1 MITTEGNRGIRPMPR
16 YAQYSMFDFLLQ
28 SNLQCGMG
36 YNVNKFHRHGRFE
49 DANPGLRLEAE
60 ADGLSVGINVLKLH
74 TYGEHMIGIVKPLI
88 KIHAVSIDTGYYI
101 KSRNFPVVIPMTT
114 KPCALTD
121 ATTPPTWNEEV
132 ILNAYFSDIVSDDTL
147 LLFELLD
154 DKPSLRTN
162 YSASSVQRAP
172 IAKRVAWGYLLPIG
186 MSGEMNVGFSE
197 DWKYS
202 SRRAEDRK
210 HRRSGKESTPSGA
223 NSTVGEDGDKPV
235 SRVSS
240 GTGLDAAADASAP
253 STSRAG
259 KSPRSGEPDEEVA
272 ADTVDTPPKS
282 RRYPWD
288 KPNPDKLLRIQLHS
302 YRQYDGVFGLIQRKI
317 KGWPTIA
324 SYTDKYVPHP

>member
-1 MITTEGNRGIRPMPR
+1 MPR

-49 DANPGLRLEAE
+49 DVNPGLRLEAD
-60 ADGLSVGINVLKLH
+60 ADGLGVGVTVLKINS
-74 TYGEHMIGIVKPLI
+74 YGDPMIGIVKPLV

-101 KSRNFPVVIPMTT
+101 KSRNFPAVVPITT
-114 KPCALTD
+114 RPCALLD
-121 ATTPPTWNEEV
+121 ATTNPTWNEELV
-132 ILNAYFSDIVSDDTL
+132 LNAYFSDVVAEDTL
-147 LLFELLD
+147 LLFEILD

-162 YSASSVQRAP
+162 YSNTAESAP

-202 SRRAEDRK
+202 SRRAVDRK
-210 HRRSGKESTPSGA
+210 HRKAHKESRENIPSSA
-223 NSTVGEDGDKPV
+223 NSTAGDEAQLGSDADELRHSGSKPISRVASADGVEGGALNTARSRSHRSGDSDDSGEDTP
-235 SRVSS
+235 
-240 GTGLDAAADASAP
+240 SAP
-253 STSRAG
+253 R
-259 KSPRSGEPDEEVA
+259 
-272 ADTVDTPPKS
+272 KS

-288 KPNPDKLLRIQLHS
+288 KPSVDKQLRIQLHS

-317 KGWPTIA
+317 KGWPTLA
-324 SYTDKYVPHP
+324 SYHDKYANL